1 MQDAFNVTWL
11 SRGGSLHQNYV
22 NQSRVFA
29 SSTHTSSYHHFQ
41 HLFVLALLPQI
52 FRGENYQS
60 YPSCAKHSFSNTVD
74 STTFTPVA
82 KWAHNQLERQFPSS
96 VPWHIGGLRVRF
108 DSTWCGSVGEGDD
121 AVTLLSLIYIQLV
134 SSLYVPFP
142 SKIQL
147 SNQRGFSLYLGRF
160 YSGKNQLHSVY
171 LRRSKNDFHDIIGA
185 FFFVPRLLF
194 KKYRCIFIY
203 ANRAA

>member
-1 MQDAFNVTWL
+1 MAFAGWLTSPKLRNSVTCVCL
-11 SRGGSLHQNYV
+11 FHS
-22 NQSRVFA
+22 
-29 SSTHTSSYHHFQ
+29 HFQ
-41 HLFVLALLPQI
+41 LPSLSTS
-52 FRGENYQS
+52 F
-60 YPSCAKHSFSNTVD
+60 CACAAPPNLPWRKLSELPLMRSFSNTVD